1 MQERFP
7 NIPSS
12 IAYPAEYICKKWGR
26 YFTNSISWEII
37 TAIEEGFEEIFIF
50 GVDMAQDDEYCI
62 SKLSKVLTSE
72 LNWIQAGDI
81 KKGQKLIG
89 FDETRPNRG
98 SKRQYQE
105 TIVEDTQTLKRP
117 CYNIFLEDGSQL
129 MSSAEHRWLTYMR
142 GGMDWRRTDHL
153 KKSDKMVKPLDVWET
168 GVSRGAAYLAGA
180 FDSDG
185 FLSQIDHG
193 TERIMTIGYNQK
205 PNAMSAAVE
214 KLLKEHSFKF
224 GMFPHGT
231 TTNYTIQGGRKEL
244 IRFMGEMQP
253 PRLMEQ
259 FNPNLLGSMK
269 GYPIAIKNIDFIGEQ
284 EVIAL
289 KTSTGTFIAEGF
301 ASHNSQQRPSCE
313 YFIGIA
319 RGMGI
324 KVHVPDKSDLLKTLW
339 LYPFEP
345 ESPMWVKCESR
356 RRELQQRANEIYAN
370 EMAMRDNRNQVIG
383 AIENMNYVQ
392 KAWGNTRRDAGLIKG

>member
-1 MQERFP
+1 MAKKKAEKIKPEIKKKPIIYGPMLGSEQLIEGGLPRIKKKVAIVGFAPSSMLDVRPLFDDPDLEVWGLNQIYLPFPLMAQRADRWFQIHHQHDFDAAVRDHQHGDWLAQWSKETGRPIYMQERFP

-50 GVDMAQDDEYCI
+50 GVDMAQDDEY
-62 SKLSKVLTSE
+62 
-72 LNWIQAGDI
+72 
-81 KKGQKLIG
+81 
-89 FDETRPNRG
+89 
-98 SKRQYQE
+98 
-105 TIVEDTQTLKRP
+105 
-117 CYNIFLEDGSQL
+117 
-129 MSSAEHRWLTYMR
+129 
-142 GGMDWRRTDHL
+142 
-153 KKSDKMVKPLDVWET
+153 
-168 GVSRGAAYLAGA
+168 
-180 FDSDG
+180 
-185 FLSQIDHG
+185 
-193 TERIMTIGYNQK
+193 
-205 PNAMSAAVE
+205 
-214 KLLKEHSFKF
+214 
-224 GMFPHGT
+224 
-231 TTNYTIQGGRKEL
+231 
-244 IRFMGEMQP
+244 
-253 PRLMEQ
+253 
-259 FNPNLLGSMK
+259 
-269 GYPIAIKNIDFIGEQ
+269 
-284 EVIAL
+284 
-289 KTSTGTFIAEGF
+289 
-301 ASHNSQQRPSCE
+301 SQQRPSCE